1 MEPVAPYAHVPGVP
15 WGILYGAPPQSGS
28 RAECRPCCLQHVR
41 PTCLWA
47 AHHKLAGHS
56 RLRKS
61 HPPPSTSTFFQ
72 NPRSAWLQLWWSGL
86 RLAANFRTTYLFNT
100 IFNFGNSKKFYKAHP
115 RTLQCN
121 FRDLRNA
128 EATTEKAKLAR
139 STFLSSTQDFTIT
152 FDPTDSRTWP
162 IPMTRLE
169 EKIFPKTVSKELH
182 KTEDWALPSER
193 RDSHPTESFAQRQ

>member
-1 MEPVAPYAHVPGVP
+1 MSRPSQAC
-15 WGILYGAPPQSGS
+15 GAFKTQEKPPTTINFGF
-28 RAECRPCCLQHVR
+28 L
-41 PTCLWA
+41 
-47 AHHKLAGHS
+47 
-56 RLRKS
+56 
-61 HPPPSTSTFFQ
+61 FQ

-193 RDSHPTESFAQRQ
+193 RFTSNWKFLTTTITIQGSLFIELWYLSIVF